1 METIYYELSELKILA
16 SALIKAAE
24 NQKIWVFQGSIGAG
38 KTTLIKAIA
47 NEFKIESQVS
57 SPSFGIINQYE
68 NREKEIFYHFDFFR
82 LEDPIEALDIGIEE
96 YFYSGKY
103 CWIEWAEKIENFLP
117 EDFFLIK
124 IESIS
129 EFQRQAAFL
138 HIHDAL

>member
-24 NQKIWVFQGSIGAG
+24 NQKIWVFQGSMGAG

-68 NREKEIFYHFDFFR
+68 NTKREVFYHFDFYR

-96 YFYSGKY
+96 YFYSGNY
-103 CWIEWAEKIENFLP
+103 CWIEWAEKIEDFLP

-129 EFQRQAAFL
+129 EFQRQVSFL
-138 HIHDAL
+138 HIYDAF

>member
-24 NQKIWVFQGSIGAG
+24 NQKIWVFQGSMGAG

-96 YFYSGKY
+96 YFYSGNY
-103 CWIEWAEKIENFLP
+103 CWIEWAEKIEDFLP

-129 EFQRQAAFL
+129 EFQRQVSFL
-138 HIHDAL
+138 HIYDAF